1 MIGILV
7 VSHGSL
13 AAGLLDAAA
22 LFLGDQPQ
30 LSALMLRDGDDAQ
43 LFRLRM
49 KEAVNALDSG
59 DGVLIL
65 ADLFGGT
72 PCNCAMELQSE
83 SVQVIAGVNLP
94 MLMEALSL
102 RDAVPINVR
111 EIAAAAHEGVV
122 ITALA
127 VAGEDEDF

>member
-1 MIGILV
+1 MTGILV

-22 LFLGDQPQ
+22 LFFGKQAQ
-30 LSALMLRDGDDAQ
+30 LSALTLLGGDDTQ
-43 LFRLRM
+43 EFRARM
-49 KEAVNALDSG
+49 EKAVAELDCG

-72 PCNCAMELQSE
+72 PCNCAMALQSA
-83 SVQVIAGVNLP
+83 SVQVVSGVNLS

-102 RDAVPINVR
+102 REAPPLDIRAV
-111 EIAAAAHEGVV
+111 AAAARDGVV
-122 ITALA
+122 ITAQA
-127 VAGEDEDF
+127 SAAEDEDF

>member
-22 LFLGDQPQ
+22 LFFGKQPQ

-43 LFRLRM
+43 DFRCRM
-49 KEAVNALDSG
+49 EKAVAELDCG

-72 PCNCAMELQSE
+72 PCNCAMALQSA
-83 SVQVIAGVNLP
+83 SVQVVAGVNLP

-102 RDAVPINVR
+102 RDAAPISTQ
-111 EIAAAAHEGVV
+111 EIAAAARDGVV
-122 ITALA
+122 IPALA
-127 VAGEDEDF
+127 DAGEDEDF